1 MATLTVKN
9 IPDPLYK
16 MLKRQAARRHRSL
29 NQEII
34 SCLEQAAAL
43 HEVDPQAIL
52 WQARALRQLYTG
64 TPLTEE
70 RLNRLKRAGRL

>member
-34 SCLEQAAAL
+34 SFLEQAAAL

-52 WQARALRQLYTG
+52 W
-64 TPLTEE
+64 
-70 RLNRLKRAGRL
+70 

>member
-16 MLKRQAARRHRSL
+16 RLKRQAARRHRSL

-43 HEVDPQAIL
+43 PEVNPQTIL
-52 WQARALRQLYTG
+52 RGARALRRLYTG
-64 TPLTEE
+64 PPLTEE
-70 RLNRLKRAGRL
+70 RLSRLKRAGRL